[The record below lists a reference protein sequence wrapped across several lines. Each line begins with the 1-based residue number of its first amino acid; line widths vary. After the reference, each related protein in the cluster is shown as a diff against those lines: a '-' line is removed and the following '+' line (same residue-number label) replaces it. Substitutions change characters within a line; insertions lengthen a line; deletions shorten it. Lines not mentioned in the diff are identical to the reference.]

1 MFLHRLLHRIHLAA
15 VHEYCH
21 ILYFAGVFIEGH
33 GFYTYAAGA
42 LLVVNLVGMFGGHG
56 GVADEV
62 E

>member
-1 MFLHRLLHRIHLAA
+1 MLHKLLHRIHLAA

-33 GFYTYAAGA
+33 GFYTYAAGV
-42 LLVVNLVGMFGGHG
+42 LFLVNVAGVFTGGH
-56 GVADEV
+56 ADEV